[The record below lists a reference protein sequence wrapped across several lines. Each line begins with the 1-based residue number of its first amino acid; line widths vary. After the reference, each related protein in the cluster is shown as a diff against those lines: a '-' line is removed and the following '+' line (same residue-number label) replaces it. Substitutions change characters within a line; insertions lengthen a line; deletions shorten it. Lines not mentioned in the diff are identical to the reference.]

1 VKLVKEEPIGGAIGD
16 GWRRVPGGHW
26 GGSRRARGQ
35 GIARAMGGTAAR
47 GERNR
52 AGGERSPL

>member
-26 GGSRRARGQ
+26 RRERAHWGGGVEIRW
-35 GIARAMGGTAAR
+35 
-47 GERNR
+47 
-52 AGGERSPL
+52 AGS